1 MSTRVAIPDATG
13 RDRPG
18 RPLLHSI
25 GERAGVGAVLAALGF
40 CCGTA
45 LVGPAVVSGAVG
57 AVIGVVARFVT
68 GSASLFVVL
77 VVAGSGAASWLAV
90 RHRRPRP

>member
-18 RPLLHSI
+18 RPLLQSI

-40 CCGTA
+40 CCVTG
-45 LVGPAVVSGAVG
+45 LVGPAVVSGALG
-57 AVIGVVARFVT
+57 AVIGVVAGVIT
-68 GSASLFVVL
+68 GFASLFVVL
-77 VVAGSGAASWLAV
+77 IVVGSGAASWLVV

>member
-1 MSTRVAIPDATG
+1 MSTRVAIPHATG

-18 RPLLHSI
+18 RRLLQSI
-25 GERAGVGAVLAALGF
+25 GERARVGAVLAALGF
-40 CCGTA
+40 CCATA
-45 LVGPAVVSGAVG
+45 LVGPVVVSGAVG
-57 AVIGVVARFVT
+57 AVIGVAAGIAP
-68 GSASLFVVL
+68 GSASLYVVL